1 MSICNVVKVVTVNT
15 HYRFIGV
22 PVDKGRDGSAVSWG
36 NRLSFG
42 QALSFHCQWLWTATG
57 EGGERLV
64 VTMLLNKH
72 LEGAVLGM
80 KLDR

>member
-1 MSICNVVKVVTVNT
+1 MFICNVVKVVTVNT

-42 QALSFHCQWLWTATG
+42 QACLYSLSVALDSHGRRRG
-57 EGGERLV
+57 EAGCH
-64 VTMLLNKH
+64 NAPK
-72 LEGAVLGM
+72 
-80 KLDR
+80 